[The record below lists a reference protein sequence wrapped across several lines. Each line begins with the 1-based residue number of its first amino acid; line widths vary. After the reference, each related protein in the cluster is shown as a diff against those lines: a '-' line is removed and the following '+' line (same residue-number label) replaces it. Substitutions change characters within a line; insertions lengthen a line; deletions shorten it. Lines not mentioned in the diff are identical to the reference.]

1 MVVPAEIASAA
12 ARGDS
17 ERVLAWLDADV
28 SEPRDINDV
37 DETGKTLLYSST
49 GASKRMHY
57 RHLALVRELINRG
70 ADVNKRGSAT
80 VGLLGRSSL
89 VRSARR
95 AARGLPIDGS
105 PAKASCDCGVWSS
118 ATAPDPVVARRAP
131 PIRSSPASSACPTS
145 CAGTS

>member
-1 MVVPAEIASAA
+1 MVVPAEIANAA

-17 ERVLAWLDADV
+17 ARVLAWLDADV

-105 PAKASCDCGVWSS
+105 PAKASCDCGVWSF
-118 ATAPDPVVARRAP
+118 AAAPDPVAVSERPQVHASKAAMARQP
-131 PIRSSPASSACPTS
+131 E
-145 CAGTS
+145 G